1 MANAKSGA
9 KDKAAKGGAEKP
21 ATGGG
26 ASGASVAVGAKA
38 PAFSL
43 ADASGKTVS
52 LADFA
57 GRWVVLYFYP
67 RADTPGCTKEACEF
81 TERMPAFS
89 KVKCAVLGVS
99 PDQPAALTKF
109 AAKYGLKVT
118 LLSDPSKETMSAYG
132 AWGEKTMYGKKV
144 TGVLRSTVLID
155 PKGCVAHHWK
165 NVRAAGHAEAVQA
178 RLAELS

>member
-9 KDKAAKGGAEKP
+9 KDTAAKVTA
-21 ATGGG
+21 ATST
-26 ASGASVAVGAKA
+26 AAITVGAKA

-43 ADASGKTVS
+43 TDAAGETVS

-81 TERMPAFS
+81 TERLPAFS

-99 PDQPAALTKF
+99 PDQPAALAKF

-118 LLSDPSKETMSAYG
+118 LLADPSKTTMTAYG

-155 PKGCVAHHWK
+155 PHGNVAHHWK
-165 NVRAAGHAEAVQA
+165 NVRAAGHAEAVQT